1 MAATPDPPQRVHHPD
16 PVIPA
21 QRRPSDTAGT
31 RMEPAEPG
39 RRWPWAAGGLALGL
53 LAGGAVGALAWS
65 STTVVASPPVERTI
79 TVTAP
84 APPPEI
90 VTVTVPAPAPDPPA
104 AAPPSAAPGSLTT
117 FGDGVWEVGVD
128 VAPGK
133 YKTAGTDSYGCY
145 YARLK
150 ANDGTVD
157 DIISNG
163 FGQGP
168 VTVTVKPTD
177 GYFETSGCV
186 DWVRAG

>member
-1 MAATPDPPQRVHHPD
+1 MAAQADPPQQVHSGD
-16 PVIPA
+16 PVIPR
-21 QRRPSDTAGT
+21 QRGPVDPPPPPAA
-31 RMEPAEPG
+31 PAEPP
-39 RRWPWAAGGLALGL
+39 RRWPWAAGGAALGL

-65 STTVVASPPVERTI
+65 TTTVVASPPVERTI

-84 APPPEI
+84 APPPEVI
-90 VTVTVPAPAPDPPA
+90 TVTAPAPTPDPV
-104 AAPPSAAPGSLTT
+104 AAPTGPLTT

-128 VAPGK
+128 IAPGK
-133 YKTAGTDSYGCY
+133 YKTTGTDSYGCY
-145 YARLK
+145 YARLQH
-150 ANDGTVD
+150 NDGTVE

-186 DWVRAG
+186 DWTKVG